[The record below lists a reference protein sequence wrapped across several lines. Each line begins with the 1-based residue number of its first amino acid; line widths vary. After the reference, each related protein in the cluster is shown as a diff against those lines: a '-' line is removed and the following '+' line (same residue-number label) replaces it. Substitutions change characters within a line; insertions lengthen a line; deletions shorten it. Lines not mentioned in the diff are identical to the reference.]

1 MCHAFLNDF
10 NFYHLLFRIDQSI
23 AEDVRKSGCPCGGVL
38 HRADYPRK
46 PRGIRSVL
54 EDAYHTRLSFCCAED
69 TCRRRRTPP
78 SVRFLG
84 RKVYLGVIVVL
95 VTALHHGLTP
105 KRRRQLVEALE
116 IPPQTLSRWRRW
128 WHEVF
133 AQSRGWRVER
143 GGFVPPIAVGRL
155 PDSLLGRLTGE
166 RLSDRVSRLLVLICP
181 VTTGSVDYLRVVVD
195 PQTM

>member
-1 MCHAFLNDF
+1 MCHAFLDDF

-23 AEDVRKSGCPCGGVL
+23 AEDIRKNGCPCGGVL

-54 EDAYHTRLSFCCAED
+54 NDAYCTRLSFCCAED
-69 TCRRRRTPP
+69 TCRRRRTPA

-95 VTALHHGLTP
+95 VTALQHGLTP

-128 WHEVF
+128 WREAF
-133 AQSRGWRVER
+133 AQSRCWQMER
-143 GGFVPPIAVGRL
+143 GHFVPPIEVGRL
-155 PDSLLGRLTGE
+155 PDSLLGRLKDE
-166 RLSDRVSRLLVLICP
+166 KLSDRLCRLLVLLCP
-181 VTTGSVDYLRVVVD
+181 ATTTSVDYLKGVID
-195 PQTM
+195 PQRM